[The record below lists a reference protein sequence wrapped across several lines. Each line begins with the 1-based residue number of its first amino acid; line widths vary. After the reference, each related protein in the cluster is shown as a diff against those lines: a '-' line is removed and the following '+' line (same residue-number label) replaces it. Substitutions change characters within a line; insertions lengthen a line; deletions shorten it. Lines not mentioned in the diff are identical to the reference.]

1 MAKLGE
7 LKRAAQQLGVTST
20 TLREQGW
27 STASPTRVKAVKEN
41 PPEWL
46 IKARERRRV
55 KRARQHQLR
64 ATKTTAARLGVQ
76 VRAVK
81 ERGIGPGDVKVLLAD
96 PPEWLTT
103 EQQRRQVQIER
114 ETKDALRRELT
125 DTLVTSVHEVWFQE
139 LKTAA
144 TDAEVEEADVRWAPE
159 VDRARR
165 EARDLVDELTP
176 DRIRARIDREHS
188 AASQASVYRATR
200 LAQRASG
207 TPEAGRG

>member
-7 LKRAAQQLGVTST
+7 L
-20 TLREQGW
+20 
-27 STASPTRVKAVKEN
+27 
-41 PPEWL
+41 
-46 IKARERRRV
+46 

-103 EQQRRQVQIER
+103 EQQRRRVQIER

-125 DTLVTSVHEVWFQE
+125 DTLARAISATTTQPSTSHGGSQNVPSVQSGPPSSVEPTVRPS
-139 LKTAA
+139 LARRAA
-144 TDAEVEEADVRWAPE
+144 TKRG
-159 VDRARR
+159 R
-165 EARDLVDELTP
+165 EPANQPGNNPRDGVPVGGSL
-176 DRIRARIDREHS
+176 
-188 AASQASVYRATR
+188 
-200 LAQRASG
+200 
-207 TPEAGRG
+207 

>member
-27 STASPTRVKAVKEN
+27 STASPARVKAVKEN

-55 KRARQHQLR
+55 KRARLHQLR
-64 ATKTTAARLGVQ
+64 ATKTTAAQLGMQ
-76 VRAVK
+76 VRAVN

-96 PPEWLTT
+96 PPECLTT
-103 EQQRRQVQIER
+103 EQQRRQAQIER

-125 DTLVTSVHEVWFQE
+125 DTLVTSVHEVWFRE

-144 TDAEVEEADVRWAPE
+144 TDADVEEVDARWAPE

-188 AASQASVYRATR
+188 AASRASVYRATR

-207 TPEAGRG
+207 TPEAGCG